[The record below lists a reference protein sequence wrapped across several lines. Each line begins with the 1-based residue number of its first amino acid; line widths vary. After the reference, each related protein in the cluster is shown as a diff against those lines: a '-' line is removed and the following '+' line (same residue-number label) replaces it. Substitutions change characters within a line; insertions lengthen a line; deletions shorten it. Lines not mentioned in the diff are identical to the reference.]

1 MFGEIEMDEDEE
13 ELENIQATI
22 DSLYDSEE
30 LTVDELLAELDDYD
44 IDEDREW

>member
-1 MFGEIEMDEDEE
+1 MLKDLQYDEDE

-22 DSLYDSEE
+22 DSLYDSED
-30 LTVDELLAELDDYD
+30 LTVDELLAGLGDYD